1 VLYEWGCK
9 VFNIYVV
16 EKSYMDYSHEKRIVE
31 SGGGRLCFA
40 QCTTEN
46 DIIEQCPDAH
56 ALLLRQTPVGEK
68 TFKALKNLRVVSRY
82 GVGYDN
88 VDVAAATRT
97 GVLVTIVP
105 DYCIQEVA
113 DHAAALLLSAIRK
126 IVLKDRFIRQGE
138 WDMGSRYPIFRTR
151 GKILGLVGYGKTARE
166 VRRRLSGFPFRFA
179 ACDPYVDKTIFKNDD
194 TMKLSFQQ
202 LTIVSDY
209 ISIHIPLNT
218 ETHHLFNLDT
228 FRKMRRNAIL
238 VNTSR
243 GPIIDA
249 RALYT
254 ALKENFIGGAALDV
268 YEEEPFDT
276 SSPLAGLDSVVL
288 SDHAA
293 WYSVESQAE
302 LQRRTA
308 LEAMRTLNGEM
319 PGHPVNPEVMSKR
332 IIEIDREKSGF
343 QKEKEE
349 ILYKLSN

>member
-1 VLYEWGCK
+1 M
-9 VFNIYVV
+9 FNVYVV
-16 EKSYMDYSHEKRIVE
+16 EKSYFDYSYEKRIVE
-31 SGGGRLCFA
+31 RGGGRLCFA
-40 QCTTEN
+40 HCQTEN
-46 DIIEQCPDAH
+46 DIIEQCSDAH

-68 TFKALKNLRVVSRY
+68 AFRALKNLRVVSRY

-88 VDVAAATRT
+88 VDVSAATRT

-113 DHAAALLLSAIRK
+113 DHAAALLLSAIRR
-126 IVLKDRFIRQGE
+126 IALKDRLVRQGQ
-138 WDMGSRYPIFRTR
+138 WDMGSRYPLFRTC
-151 GKILGLVGYGKTARE
+151 GKIVGLVGYGKTARE
-166 VRRRLSGFPFRFA
+166 VRKRLSGFPFRFA
-179 ACDPYVDKTIFKNDD
+179 ACDPYVDEAVFKDDD
-194 TMKLSFQQ
+194 TMKLSFST
-202 LTIVSDY
+202 LVLVSDF
-209 ISIHIPLNT
+209 ISIHVPLT
-218 ETHHLFNLDT
+218 AETNRLFDLTT

-243 GPIIDA
+243 GPIVDS

-254 ALKENFIGGAALDV
+254 ALKERFIGGAALDV
-268 YEEEPFDT
+268 YDKEPFDA

-308 LEAMRTLNGEM
+308 LEAMRALNGSM
-319 PGHPVNPEVMSKR
+319 PGHPVNPEVLTKR
-332 IIEIDREKSGF
+332 IIEIERQKRGF
-343 QKEKEE
+343 QEKEE